1 MTLSKDKDPFE
12 RFGEWFAEARDVEP
26 LGGTPMSVATVD
38 ADGNPNVRIVL
49 LKDWGQ
55 AGFTFYTNTDSQ
67 KGREIKSNMKAA
79 LCFHWSNLR
88 RSVRIRGGVEFVSVA
103 EADDYFSTRPL
114 GSRIG
119 AWASKQSEPLESRFA
134 LEKAVAKYGL
144 KFNVGEVPRPE
155 NWTGF
160 RIVADEIEFWVHRE
174 SRLHDR
180 LLYTH
185 DGDTWTNE
193 WLYP

>member
-49 LKDWGQ
+49 LKDWGE

-67 KGREIKSNMKAA
+67 KGREIKANMKAA

-88 RSVRIRGGVEFVSVA
+88 RSVRIRGAVEFVSDG
-103 EADDYFSTRPL
+103 EADEYFSTRPL

-144 KFNVGEVPRPE
+144 KFNVGEVPRPD
-155 NWTGF
+155 NWSGF
-160 RIVADEIEFWVHRE
+160 RIVPNEIEFWVHRE

-180 LLYTH
+180 LLYTN
-185 DGDTWTNE
+185 DGEVWTNE